1 MIVSAVI
8 SRLIVL
14 IYNMMADSFH
24 VGQTDNMKAV
34 ISLIQ
39 VLTGIGGLIHES

>member
-14 IYNMMADSFH
+14 IYNMADSFH
-24 VGQTDNMKAV
+24 VGQTDNMIAV
-34 ISLIQ
+34 NITDSGPDGNRG
-39 VLTGIGGLIHES
+39 TDT

>member
-8 SRLIVL
+8 SPLIVL
-14 IYNMMADSFH
+14 IYNMADSFH
-24 VGQTDNMKAV
+24 VGQTDNMIAV